1 MGGTP
6 SLLTNQNTSTLGGGA
21 SAVEVAEWE
30 EFKAT
35 GFTAGHVTVSICL
48 YVCIRDIFCIFQ
60 AEGI

>member
-1 MGGTP
+1 MGRTP

-21 SAVEVAEWE
+21 SAVEVADWE
-30 EFKAT
+30 ELKAS
-35 GFTAGHVTVSICL
+35 GFTSGRVSDSICL